1 MPLKKLRQFAP
12 FNFPSFSEKKDLRCV
27 ASQPWID
34 FDSKAK
40 LGTKY
45 TLIILQDATEYGNKD
60 ITNAG
65 QIFDVKIPSEAKTFK
80 PLAKVRLIDPTATI
94 YGDFQNQLSVKAAN
108 IEFLGQA

>member
-1 MPLKKLRQFAP
+1 MHLSISLISQ
-12 FNFPSFSEKKDLRCV
+12 KKDLRCV

-45 TLIILQDATEYGNKD
+45 TLIILQGATDYGNKD

-65 QIFDVKIPSEAKTFK
+65 QTFDVKVPNEAKTFK
-80 PLAKVRLIDPTATI
+80 LLAKVKLINPTATI
-94 YGDFQNQLSVKAAN
+94 YGDFQNQLSVKAN
-108 IEFLGQA
+108 DVKLIGQS

>member
-12 FNFPSFSEKKDLRCV
+12 FNFPKFSEKIDLRCV

-34 FDSKAK
+34 FDSKAN

-45 TLIILQDATEYGNKD
+45 TLIILQDATDYGNKD

-65 QIFDVKIPSEAKTFK
+65 QTFDVKVPGEAKPFK
-80 PLAKVRLIDPTATI
+80 PLSKIKLIDPTATI
-94 YGDFQNQLSVKAAN
+94 YGDFQNQLSVKAN
-108 IEFLGQA
+108 DVEFIGQS